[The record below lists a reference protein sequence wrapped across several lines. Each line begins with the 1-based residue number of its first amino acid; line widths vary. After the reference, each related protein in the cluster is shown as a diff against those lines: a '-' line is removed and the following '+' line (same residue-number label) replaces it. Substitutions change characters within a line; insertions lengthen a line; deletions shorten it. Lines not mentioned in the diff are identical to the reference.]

1 MGGWRVSRSGRV
13 EGHLRAFTCSYAQ
26 AARVLG
32 RGGREEHGK
41 GDPRQGEREGAGVE
55 ERRSS
60 NRLSRERSGKRVTGR
75 WNREE
80 KAAKEDGSFN
90 KTL

>member
-1 MGGWRVSRSGRV
+1 
-13 EGHLRAFTCSYAQ
+13 
-26 AARVLG
+26 
-32 RGGREEHGK
+32 
-41 GDPRQGEREGAGVE
+41 VE